1 MVSGVLKLDFD
12 NKYKSKRMDESR
24 IGWVCR
30 FIRLDVRDVKAWKTK
45 HGTHVKIWTGRR
57 LSPLMAVMV
66 QALCNSDYARECYN
80 LVRAINLL
88 DKEKKYS
95 KAVSESF
102 NVLFYKKMAGGK
114 VVGMEKFDP
123 VATKRLRKCLGL

>member
-1 MVSGVLKLDFD
+1 MTGVLKLDFD
-12 NKYKSKRMDESR
+12 RNYPQKRMEVER

-30 FIRLDVRDVKAWKTK
+30 FVRLDVRDVKAWKTK

-57 LSPLMAVMV
+57 LSPLMAVMI

-88 DKEKKYS
+88 DKRKKYS
-95 KAVSESF
+95 KTVGESF
-102 NVLFYKKMAGGK
+102 NVLFYKKMVGDK
-114 VVGMEKFDP
+114 VVSVEKFDP
-123 VATKRLRKCLGL
+123 VSTRRLRKCLGL